1 MQRPAVARRGIAE
14 LVHLRIGDEFPDR
27 VRRRGVGH
35 DHHQRVKADQCDR
48 YEVGDRVVTERGIEV
63 AIGRMRECSDIDGV
77 AVGVGTGNEFGCNVA
92 AGARLVLDDDLLTP
106 KLGKTGRDDT
116 GSRVN
121 SSTGRERADY
131 THQLSGPSF
140 RVSSEWPCDRC
151 DRNPGDE
158 IAPSHAVLPQPQ
170 TAPIATCS
178 IPHPPRRRLDT
189 ATRKASYG
197 GCVEGPAAT
206 ARDRVRAAVRG
217 RVEVTGRVRPQRI
230 GKPIT
235 RVRDPFAEQPEPRFR
250 ARSAKRKPSAGGS
263 ILAEGFL
270 NSRALGDS

>member
-1 MQRPAVARRGIAE
+1 
-14 LVHLRIGDEFPDR
+14 
-27 VRRRGVGH
+27 
-35 DHHQRVKADQCDR
+35 
-48 YEVGDRVVTERGIEV
+48 
-63 AIGRMRECSDIDGV
+63 MRECSDIDGV

-92 AGARLVLDDDLLTP
+92 AGAGLVLDARLLTP
-106 KLGKTGRDDT
+106 KLGTPGRDDT

-140 RVSSEWPCDRC
+140 RVSSEWPWDRC
-151 DRNPGDE
+151 DRNAGDE

-178 IPHPPRRRLDT
+178 IPHPLRRRLDT

-197 GCVEGPAAT
+197 GCIEGPAAT

-217 RVEVTGRVRPQRI
+217 RIEVMRCVRPRRI
-230 GKPIT
+230 GKPMT
-235 RVRDPFAEQPEPRFR
+235 RVRDPFAQQPEPRFR
-250 ARSAKRKPSAGGS
+250 ARSAKPK
-263 ILAEGFL
+263 
-270 NSRALGDS
+270 ALGGGVHPCRGLPQIQSFWGALDYQNL